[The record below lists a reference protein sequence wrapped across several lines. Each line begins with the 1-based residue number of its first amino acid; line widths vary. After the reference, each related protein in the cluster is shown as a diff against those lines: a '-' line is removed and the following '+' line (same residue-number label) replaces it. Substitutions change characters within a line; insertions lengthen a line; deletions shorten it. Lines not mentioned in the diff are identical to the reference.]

1 MSLQS
6 LELHQFRNIKR
17 GEMDVS
23 PRFNIIEGPNGSGK
37 SNVLEALYLFFNGKS
52 FRKARGRDMI
62 QWGEDW
68 FRLVLRES
76 GAAHERFLFYDR
88 EKNFKYGMEQQELG
102 YSEFFMQVFP
112 FLVSREVFNLFYF
125 SSGEVRRFFD
135 TYILFFY
142 PPYRE
147 SLLRFNRVL
156 QERNALLK
164 SRSFSRKELEIW
176 DEYFCR
182 YGEEVTRARA
192 QFITEINEALP
203 ATFQRLFPAVRD
215 ARIRHV
221 PSFDEEEFFS
231 SREEDRE
238 RGYTTVGPHRDRY
251 TLSMKAKEMSTHASQ
266 GQMKSFVLS
275 LLLTLLD
282 LFNSRS
288 AKKGILLM
296 DDIFEE
302 LDHSRR
308 KGLLEEIIRTES
320 QVFFT
325 MVEGKQPFGSGSRTF
340 HVREGVITHASDL

>member
-1 MSLQS
+1 M
-6 LELHQFRNIKR
+6 EI
-17 GEMDVS
+17 S
-23 PRFNIIEGPNGSGK
+23 PRFNIIMGPNGSGK
-37 SNVLEALYLFFNGKS
+37 SNVLEALYLFFNGRS

-62 QWGEDW
+62 QWGTEW
-68 FRLVLRES
+68 FRLVLKES
-76 GAAHERFLFYDR
+76 GSAHERFLFYDR
-88 EKNFKYGMEQQELG
+88 EKNFRYGMEQSEMG

-112 FLVSREVFNLFYF
+112 FLVSREIFNLFYF
-125 SSGEVRRFFD
+125 SSGEIRRFFD

-164 SRSFSRKELEIW
+164 SRFFSRKELDIW

-182 YGEEVTRARA
+182 YGEEVTQSREA
-192 QFITEINEALP
+192 FIAEIDEALP

-215 ARIRHV
+215 ARIRHL
-221 PSFDEEEFFS
+221 PSFESGAFLGARD
-231 SREEDRE
+231 EDRM

-251 TLSMKAKEMSTHASQ
+251 ALTMNGKEMAAHASQ

-275 LLLTLLD
+275 LLLTLLG

-302 LDHSRR
+302 LDQSRR
-308 KGLLEEIIRTES
+308 KALLEEITRTES

-325 MVEGKQPFGSGSRTF
+325 MVEGRHPFGEGSRTF
-340 HVREGVITHASDL
+340 SVKEGVISHEADL